1 MKLLKP
7 IEEHVVEVDVAV
19 EVEEAEGD
27 VEVVEVG
34 EPKAEGGQGL
44 EVEDQ

>member
-1 MKLLKP
+1 MKSLKP
-7 IEEHVVEVDVAV
+7 IEEHEEVDVAV
-19 EVEEAEGD
+19 AVEEAEGD

-34 EPKAEGGQGL
+34 ELKAEGGQGL